1 MSSVAKLFVIFCVF
15 CTYFVQAKQLPTIVS
30 SFKVQTNEINGAG
43 TEIVSPDG
51 SYETV
56 VIQTIAWDVEARR
69 SNMYA
74 EGSLVKGAMQQIKRC
89 DLHPDGWFT
98 NAGGPNTKKP
108 DTWSC
113 TNTTITRRGELPW
126 NCRYPNF
133 WAVSDDAKYIG
144 VEKVNGVLCDKWT
157 YQLDDGTEDLYAF
170 WAVEDENI
178 PIASGKIESSNE
190 NGLFTIFFLNF
201 EPGAPPLKAFEPKKG
216 SSCPPSTPPS
226 ISVQDHITSL
236 QELLLLVDS
245 RNENQQKKA
254 YRHQML

>member
-1 MSSVAKLFVIFCVF
+1 MPSKAILLGFFTFCAYLVN
-15 CTYFVQAKQLPTIVS
+15 AKQLPNISS
-30 SFKVQTNEINGAG
+30 SFQVSTNEINGAG

-51 SYETV
+51 SYPTV
-56 VIQTIAWDVEARR
+56 VVQTIAWDVELRR

-98 NAGGPNTKKP
+98 NAGGPNANKP
-108 DTWSC
+108 ETWSC
-113 TNTTITRRGELPW
+113 TNTTISSRGELPW

-133 WAVSDDAKYIG
+133 WAVSDDATYEG
-144 VEKVNGVLCDKWT
+144 VEKVNGILCDKWI

-170 WAVEDENI
+170 WVAEDEDI
-178 PIASGKIESSNE
+178 PIASGKIKSSNE
-190 NGLFTIFFLNF
+190 NGLFTIFFIDF
-201 EPGAPPLKAFEPKKG
+201 EPGSPPLSAFEAKKG

-236 QELLLLVDS
+236 QELLVVIDS
-245 RNENQQKKA
+245 RNANQRKRSFK
-254 YRHQML
+254 HQML